1 MEMVMIPTVMMM
13 MMILLLA
20 VVMRMIQVLNLKITL
35 LVFTVAMMMAAR

>member
-1 MEMVMIPTVMMM
+1 MEMVMIPTVMM